1 MSSVADT
8 IDEGPLPLGPSA
20 VRTRASDWE
29 DLDLQA
35 GRVLLGRFELVRRL
49 GQGGYGAVYE
59 ARDLT
64 LQVDRAV
71 KILYPSLV
79 AREEVLDRFRREARV
94 MQGLSHPHIG
104 RVYDYQQD
112 LNVGLAMISME
123 LVPSGSVRDLVAHAR
138 EHRQSIPLAL
148 VWMVLRQIAEALAE
162 AHDQGVV
169 HRDVT
174 PGNVLLAG
182 AGPEILLRDPE
193 ADPGVK
199 LMDFGIAGLLE
210 REQSLPRGQGLGTVA
225 YMAPEVVA
233 FGRASQPADLY
244 GAGAVLYEM
253 VTGEL
258 PLGRFE
264 NPAALRPEVPA
275 ELDQLL
281 MSLLERKPEGR
292 PTAAELLE
300 HPKVATLGKATT
312 ASGRVLP
319 PSPTDRSS
327 AAEPG
332 ESEAMNLAL
341 PKPSELPKPSVPKSS
356 VPKPS
361 VPKSSVPKRSE
372 AKPSVPPVPAPRS
385 TKGGAAGG
393 KPNGTRRGAGR
404 RQRGLRFLL
413 SAASFSS
420 FFVLLWFG
428 LSHDAGGARTPSPE
442 AVEPRASR
450 MLVGKEA
457 EPGGEVPK
465 VPVAE
470 PSPRGTQE
478 PGSPPGRIAAE
489 GEPQGWTGTLKS
501 GPSTPGRRSADGG
514 EPQAG
519 SLEPGN
525 QRGGAASGGESIAG
539 PLGDLQEP
547 VEPGSSGLAGGE
559 SPPTDSDHELA
570 TLDPAADAADP
581 EGLDGSAGGGS
592 AGEGGEGG
600 GETVIAEVEP
610 TEGDGVPV
618 TSILGPYLQ
627 ERIEALEEEQ
637 SQREEPA
644 GPEDRS
650 DSTILVARNSAQLQ
664 IRANQEGAFV
674 YLGPRSVGTTPLD
687 PLEVSAR
694 GYLVKAI
701 KEGCGEAAEWV
712 DVEAGGTYQVYLDLD
727 CVPPPRTVDYEADS
741 GSPDLDKPAQVPRSR
756 DSNTLPRPARWVA
769 FAGPGTM
776 WVATGLKVPFR
787 YVPPGHFVM
796 GSRSDELGRT
806 NDEVRHDVTLTRGFW
821 MSQTEVTQ
829 ETWKTLMGYNP
840 SAFPECGSDC
850 PVESVTWYETLQ
862 LANKLSAQAG
872 YPSCYRL
879 IGCDGRYGIH
889 SRCESVIFEGLD
901 CPGFRLPT
909 EAEWEYAAR
918 AQAMGPLGGGSELE
932 DVAWSYYDAEGCP
945 QEVGSKAGNDWGLQ
959 DMFGNVWE
967 WVWDGWATL
976 GHRAVSDPLG
986 PRRAG
991 DQARVYRGGDFLCS
1005 ESLLGR
1011 RTCRAASRDQG
1022 RPGARI
1028 RNVGVRLVRTADPE
1042 PQARGSL
1049 SSR

>member
-1 MSSVADT
+1 M
-8 IDEGPLPLGPSA
+8 
-20 VRTRASDWE
+20 RTRASDWE

-79 AREEVLDRFRREARV
+79 ARAEVLDRFRREARV

-112 LNVGLAMISME
+112 LSAGLAMISME
-123 LVPSGSVRDLVAHAR
+123 LVPCGSVRDLVAHAR
-138 EHRQSIPLAL
+138 ERREELPLSL
-148 VWMVLRQIAEALAE
+148 VWMVLRQVAEALAE
-162 AHDQGVV
+162 AHAQGVV

-182 AGPEILLRDPE
+182 AGPEVLLRDPE

-233 FGRASQPADLY
+233 FGIASQAADLY
-244 GAGAVLYEM
+244 GAGAVLYEL
-253 VTGEL
+253 VTDEL

-264 NPAALRPEVPA
+264 NPSTLRPEVPE
-275 ELDQLL
+275 ELDHLL
-281 MSLLERKPEGR
+281 MALLERKPQDR

-300 HPKVATLGKATT
+300 HPKLSTLGKATT

-319 PSPTDRSS
+319 AGESSS
-327 AAEPG
+327 AG
-332 ESEAMNLAL
+332 EGPES
-341 PKPSELPKPSVPKSS
+341 KTPSVPIPAPP
-356 VPKPS
+356 PK
-361 VPKSSVPKRSE
+361 V
-372 AKPSVPPVPAPRS
+372 AKPPVPPVPATAAARGRS
-385 TKGGAAGG
+385 TRASA
-393 KPNGTRRGAGR
+393 AGR
-404 RQRGLRFLL
+404 RETGSRSRGIRYLL

-420 FFVLLWFG
+420 FFVLVWFG
-428 LSHDAGGARTPSPE
+428 LSHDAGGARTPSSQTAE
-442 AVEPRASR
+442 TRAPRALIGS
-450 MLVGKEA
+450 EA
-457 EPGGEVPK
+457 GPAGESSQVPDEPETSARGNQEPARTRTLQSGP
-465 VPVAE
+465 PVAE
-470 PSPRGTQE
+470 GPVEQGE
-478 PGSPPGRIAAE
+478 PEAGSPEI
-489 GEPQGWTGTLKS
+489 
-501 GPSTPGRRSADGG
+501 GG
-514 EPQAG
+514 
-519 SLEPGN
+519 
-525 QRGGAASGGESIAG
+525 RGGGFSGADDRFADRPEG
-539 PLGDLQEP
+539 P
-547 VEPGSSGLAGGE
+547 VEPEGLGLLEDEAPATDAEAELAALEPVRSAAGSRD
-559 SPPTDSDHELA
+559 PTD
-570 TLDPAADAADP
+570 T
-581 EGLDGSAGGGS
+581 DGETR
-592 AGEGGEGG
+592 AGEGGE
-600 GETVIAEVEP
+600 TVVAAAEP
-610 TEGDGVPV
+610 GAEGGVPV
-618 TSILGPYLQ
+618 TSILGPYLR
-627 ERIEALEEEQ
+627 ERIEALEEEPGETPKAAEAPT
-637 SQREEPA
+637 S
-644 GPEDRS
+644 S
-650 DSTILVARNSAQLQ
+650 DGSATSTLLLARNSAQLQ
-664 IRANQEGAFV
+664 IVANQEGAFV
-674 YLGPRSVGTTPLD
+674 YLGPKSIGTTPLD

-712 DVEAGGTYQVYLDLD
+712 DVEAGGTYEIYLDLD
-727 CVPPPRTVDYEADS
+727 CLPPPRTAGYDVADG
-741 GSPDLDKPAQVPRSR
+741 GSRPVEPAPRAR
-756 DSNTLPRPARWVA
+756 GPRVGDPPTRWVA

-776 WVATGLKVPFR
+776 WLATGLKIPFR

-821 MSQTEVTQ
+821 MSQTEITQ
-829 ETWKTLMGYNP
+829 ETWKTVMGYNP
-840 SAFPECGSDC
+840 SAFSSCGAEC

-889 SRCESVIFEGLD
+889 GRCEAVIFEGLD

-918 AQAMGPLGGGSELE
+918 SRAAGPLGGADLE
-932 DVAWSYYDAEGCP
+932 SVAWSYYDAEGCP
-945 QEVGSKAGNDWGLQ
+945 QEVGSKAANDWGLQ

-976 GHRAVSDPLG
+976 DHLSVSDPLG

-991 DQARVYRGGDFLCS
+991 DHSRVYRGGDFLCS

-1011 RTCRAASRDQG
+1011 RTCRAASREHGQ
-1022 RPGARI
+1022 PGARI

-1042 PQARGSL
+1042 PSARGTL